1 MITLIAAM
9 AQNRVIGANGHLPW
23 HLPEDLKR
31 FRQAT
36 MGKAMIM
43 GRVTYNSIGRAL
55 PGRET
60 VILSRRTVDAPGCHL
75 AHTWAEGL
83 ETAKR
88 LSASLG
94 ADDIPIVGGEQIY
107 SLAMPHADRILLTIV
122 HRDVPGDARFPEIP
136 EEAFSLA
143 SSEETQV
150 DGTRVSYL
158 EYLKSSRA

>member
-1 MITLIAAM
+1 MTLTLIAAM
-9 AQNRVIGANGHLPW
+9 AENRVIGANGQLPW

-36 MGKAMIM
+36 IGKAMIM
-43 GRVTYNSIGRAL
+43 GRVTYDSIGRVL

-60 VILSRRTVDAPGCHL
+60 VILSRKSVEAPGCHL
-75 AHTWAEGL
+75 AHSWAEGL
-83 ETAKR
+83 EIAKR

-107 SLAMPHADRILLTIV
+107 SLAMPYADRILLTIV
-122 HRDVPGDARFPEIP
+122 HRDVPGDARFPGIP
-136 EEAFSLA
+136 EKAFSLA
-143 SSEETQV
+143 SSEESQV

-158 EYLKSSRA
+158 EYLKIQ